1 MLRLKEIRI
10 NKSNLNQAEVAKA
23 LGISRQS
30 YNFYENG
37 KREPTPDMLCKIA
50 DYFNITVDDL
60 LGRKPKLTNPDA
72 SISNKIENRDIV
84 KILDSL
90 IDDLNKKDI
99 VFYNGDDELSDEPR
113 QLILQSL
120 KVSAEIAKQ
129 GTKEKSSHKK
139 KKKNKNK

>member
-90 IDDLNKKDI
+90 ISDLNKKDI

>member
-1 MLRLKEIRI
+1 MRLNELRE
-10 NKSNLNQAEVAKA
+10 NKKITQAELGKA
-23 LGISRQS
+23 LSISTS
-30 YNFYENG
+30 TIGMYEQGRRN
-37 KREPTPDMLCKIA
+37 PDPDMLCKIA

-90 IDDLNKKDI
+90 ISDLNKKDI

>member
-1 MLRLKEIRI
+1 MRLKELRE
-10 NKSNLNQAEVAKA
+10 NKKITQAELGKA
-23 LGISRQS
+23 LSISTS
-30 YNFYENG
+30 TIGMYEQGRRN
-37 KREPTPDMLCKIA
+37 PDPDMLCKIA

-60 LGRKPKLTNPDA
+60 LGRKSKLITPDS
-72 SISNKIENRDIV
+72 SISTEIENRDIV
-84 KILDSL
+84 KILDNL
-90 IDDLNKKDI
+90 ISDLNKKDI

-139 KKKNKNK
+139 NKKNKNK

>member
-1 MLRLKEIRI
+1 MRLKELRE
-10 NKSNLNQAEVAKA
+10 NKKITQAELGKA
-23 LGISRQS
+23 LSISTS
-30 YNFYENG
+30 TIGMYEQGRRN
-37 KREPTPDMLCKIA
+37 PDPDMLCKIA

-84 KILDSL
+84 KILDNL
-90 IDDLNKKDI
+90 ISDLNKKDI
-99 VFYNGDDELSDEPR
+99 VFYNGDDELADEPR